1 MLISV
6 VMLLAVV
13 SLAVSLVT
21 RRTEPATTSTAP
33 GPGPGVKQVRPRYQ
47 HQSIHLV
54 MFQLRLGSSGIVRSY
69 AKIPVEIK
77 NMLPS
82 NVAYQQLY
90 DV

>member
-1 MLISV
+1 
-6 VMLLAVV
+6 
-13 SLAVSLVT
+13 
-21 RRTEPATTSTAP
+21 
-33 GPGPGVKQVRPRYQ
+33 
-47 HQSIHLV
+47 
-54 MFQLRLGSSGIVRSY
+54 MFQLRIGGSGIVRSY

>member
-1 MLISV
+1 MIIY
-6 VMLLAVV
+6 
-13 SLAVSLVT
+13 
-21 RRTEPATTSTAP
+21 
-33 GPGPGVKQVRPRYQ
+33 YQ

>member
-33 GPGPGVKQVRPRYQ
+33 GPGVKQVPDLLF
-47 HQSIHLV
+47 I
-54 MFQLRLGSSGIVRSY
+54 IN
-69 AKIPVEIK
+69 I
-77 NMLPS
+77 NPS
-82 NVAYQQLY
+82 TL
-90 DV
+90 

>member
-33 GPGPGVKQVRPRYQ
+33 GVKQVRPRHK

>member
-33 GPGPGVKQVRPRYQ
+33 GPGVKQVRPRYQ
-47 HQSIHLV
+47 HQSIHLL
-54 MFQLRLGSSGIVRSY
+54 MFQLRLGSSGIVRHY
-69 AKIPVEIK
+69 AKIPAESK
-77 NMLPS
+77 NSMPS

>member
-21 RRTEPATTSTAP
+21 RRPEVTSTAP
-33 GPGPGVKQVRPRYQ
+33 GPGVKQVPVLVSIS
-47 HQSIHLV
+47 HQPINLV
-54 MFQLRLGSSGIVRSY
+54 MFQLRLGSSGIARSY